1 MDQGK
6 TEPISPER
14 VRALRRVQ
22 TRSSITGF
30 AAVLIMGLSILL
42 SLNSSTGGL
51 AWLAWFVIPLGL
63 VAGVAILLFGRKWA
77 KMR

>member
-1 MDQGK
+1 
-6 TEPISPER
+6 
-14 VRALRRVQ
+14 
-22 TRSSITGF
+22 
-30 AAVLIMGLSILL
+30 MGLSILL